1 MKQKI
6 FNLIIIDES
15 GSMQSIYQ
23 QAISGLNETIQTI
36 RKAQEDFDDQEHYI
50 SLVSFNTD
58 KIKTIHD
65 RIPISNIT
73 EIDADK
79 YNPNYGTPLFD
90 AMGQSINHLN
100 HCITENDKVLVT
112 IITDGYENA
121 SREYNIRSIKEL
133 VEAMKEK
140 GWIFTYIGA
149 NQDAIKYAEQMSINN
164 SLNFEASVHGTNEM
178 WARESQSR
186 SKLFG
191 FMSRRFRNVD
201 TTDEDNNYNEQSD
214 YFKK

>member
-23 QAISGLNETIQTI
+23 QAVSGLNETIQTI

-50 SLVSFNTD
+50 SLVSFNTGR
-58 KIKTIHD
+58 IKTIYD
-65 RIPISNIT
+65 RIPACNIS
-73 EIDADK
+73 EIDSNM
-79 YNPNYGTPLFD
+79 YSPNCGTPLFD

-121 SREYNIRSIKEL
+121 SCEYNIHSIKAL

-178 WARESQSR
+178 WTRESQSR

-191 FMSRRFRNVD
+191 FMSRKFRNID
-201 TTDEDNNYNEQSD
+201 TNEEDKYYNEQND
-214 YFKK
+214 YFKQ